1 MKVRFTGR
9 TVRVRIDDLE
19 ADMLLLRKALE
30 LRLDWPGGGW
40 SLRLEPQQSGVRAVG
55 GGGLVVGLADVL
67 DTLLDPLQEG
77 VSLEGFGGDL
87 KLRIEK
93 DFRPEHL
100 V

>member
-1 MKVRFTGR
+1 MKVRFAGR

-19 ADMLLLRKALE
+19 ADMLLLGKPLE

-40 SLRLEPQQSGVRAVG
+40 SLRLEPQQSGVQAAG
-55 GGGLVVGLADVL
+55 GGALVVGLADAL
-67 DTLLDPLQEG
+67 KTLLDPLEEG
-77 VSLEGFGGDL
+77 VSLDAFGGDL
-87 KLRIEK
+87 KFRIEK